1 MGSPRL
7 LVLLCGFMTMVAS
20 TTASFSLPATLGA
33 YIITAHVRGS
43 EDSPAAADNLVDS
56 DDRRRR
62 RRRLA
67 AVFSLLDHNRDGHIS
82 MAEAADGYRTP
93 GQVRF
98 ETFNHFQI

>member
-43 EDSPAAADNLVDS
+43 DDSQAADNLVDS
-56 DDRRRR
+56 DDR